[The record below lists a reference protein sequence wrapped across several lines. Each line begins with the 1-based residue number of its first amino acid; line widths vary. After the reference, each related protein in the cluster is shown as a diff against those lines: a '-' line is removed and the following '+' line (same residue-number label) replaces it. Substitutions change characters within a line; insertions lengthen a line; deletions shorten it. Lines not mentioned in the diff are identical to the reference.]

1 MLSSGLGIDGQ
12 AYCSKMR
19 QAPLHYKTT
28 KRIAAKHI
36 AVQLMQ
42 QGRVTANCDAL
53 TCDAPWQC
61 HLRAWRTNEC
71 ITTAT
76 YKVQCWTHNET
87 VTALG
92 LFHHP
97 QDPERQ
103 WLLVLKQAIISVY
116 LSQNVMQHWLNNLL
130 SLVSRKH
137 CRQDFHA
144 QNFIFNLYRLKKCL
158 QQQCPF
164 EKAIGLLSS
173 FHLKKKIF
181 LSSSPYEQWSSSTSW
196 WVVRQTDNWF
206 STPSQSWRLY

>member
-1 MLSSGLGIDGQ
+1 MDKHTAG
-12 AYCSKMR
+12 KMR

-28 KRIAAKHI
+28 KRTAAKHI
-36 AVQLMQ
+36 AAQLMQ

-92 LFHHP
+92 FFHHP
-97 QDPERQ
+97 QDPEQQ

-116 LSQNVMQHWLNNLL
+116 LSHNVMQHWLNNLL
-130 SLVSRKH
+130 SLVSQKH

-144 QNFIFNLYRLKKCL
+144 QNLIFTLYRLTNCM
-158 QQQCPF
+158 QQCQF
-164 EKAIGLLSS
+164 EKAIGL
-173 FHLKKKIF
+173 
-181 LSSSPYEQWSSSTSW
+181 
-196 WVVRQTDNWF
+196 F
-206 STPSQSWRLY
+206 STFFLFYFLNLFIKFPIWTVIIVNILVGC